1 MKLKFHL
8 LLFALL
14 FTSLSYAQVSYTY
27 DDSGNR
33 DSRYIPLKS
42 AEIDSDSLLANEAVI
57 SDEIIAIEFEDPAL
71 QEQFGE
77 LEVKLYPNPTKGA
90 VYLNLNQLPANE
102 TPIIEVWSPNG
113 ALIEKDGIKGLTTRI
128 NLWGKPGGVY
138 IIKSVINGTPH
149 SWKIIKE

>member
-1 MKLKFHL
+1 MKLKVFIIIIT
-8 LLFALL
+8 LFIGVVCQ
-14 FTSLSYAQVSYTY
+14 AQVTYSY

-33 DSRYIPLKS
+33 GSRYIPLKS
-42 AEIDSDSLLANEAVI
+42 AEIESDSLLANEDVI
-57 SDEIIAIEFEDPAL
+57 SDEIMAIEFEDPAL
-71 QEQFGE
+71 QEEIGE

-90 VYLNLNQLPANE
+90 VYINLNQLPGNE

-113 ALIEKDGIKGLTTRI
+113 ALIEKDKIKGLTTRI

>member
-1 MKLKFHL
+1 MKVKVITIIFT
-8 LLFALL
+8 LFVGVVCH
-14 FTSLSYAQVSYTY
+14 AQVSYTY

-33 DSRYIPLKS
+33 NSRYIPLKS
-42 AEIDSDSLLANEAVI
+42 AEIESDSSLANEAVI
-57 SDEIIAIEFEDPAL
+57 SDETIAIEFEDPAL

-90 VYLNLNQLPANE
+90 VYINLNQLPANE
-102 TPIIEVWSPNG
+102 TPIIEIWSPNG
-113 ALIEKDGIKGLTTRI
+113 ALIEKDKIEGLTTRI